1 MVQATKISIFWH
13 PICLHNTNMTLFCGT
28 MIPGTSYTMVPGTK
42 YRHITHQ
49 HIDISI
55 PNNKF
60 LSAREAIWTLTLV
73 SGMLTSAGGDPKNRW
88 FCYHGHN
95 IATYHHIPLFARFQP
110 HFTMVQAIKISIF
123 WHPTCLHNAN
133 MTPFYATMIP
143 GTRHTMVPGTKY
155 RHITHQHTDIW
166 IPNNQFLSAREA
178 LQDLT
183 PPSGTLTSA
192 GGDPKNRW
200 FCYHGQNIL
209 TYHQIPLF
217 ARF

>member
-1 MVQATKISIFWH
+1 
-13 PICLHNTNMTLFCGT
+13 MTPFYAT
-28 MIPGTSYTMVPGTK
+28 MIPGTRYTMVPSTRH
-42 YRHITHQ
+42 RHITHQ
-49 HIDISI
+49 HIDIWI
-55 PNNKF
+55 PNNQF
-60 LSAREAIWTLTLV
+60 LSAREALQDLTPPSV
-73 SGMLTSAGGDPKNRW
+73 PWTSAGGDPKNRW

-95 IATYHHIPLFARFQP
+95 IATYHHIPLFVRFQA
-110 HFTMVQAIKISIF
+110 HFTMVRAIKISIF

-143 GTRHTMVPGTKY
+143 GTRYTMVPSTRH
-155 RHITHQHTDIW
+155 RHITHQHIDIW

-183 PPSGTLTSA
+183 PPSVPWTSA

-200 FCYHGQNIL
+200 FCYHGHNIA
-209 TYHQIPLF
+209 TYHHFPLF